1 VRDFGFDPQRAL
13 ESIKQAVAEA
23 PAQLAEGFTRVV
35 RDAPEGRI
43 EQLMR
48 SPARKPILDGIF
60 WQMPKLLDRERA
72 RGVRASV
79 RWCITG
85 RTDGAVDTY
94 QLEIDNG
101 SAHVI
106 HGPNGPDPGLT
117 ITVDGAEFLRL
128 ASGNSDPMNAYFKGR
143 IVLVGDIMLAA
154 KLASL
159 FRMPGSGSGSGSG
172 PGPEAPTP

>member
-72 RGVRASV
+72 KGVRSSV

-85 RTDGAVDTY
+85 RADGAVDTY

-106 HGPNGPDPGLT
+106 HGPSGPDPGLT

-128 ASGNSDPMNAYFKGR
+128 ASGNSDPMKAYFKGR
-143 IVLVGDIMLAA
+143 IEMTGDIMVAA
-154 KLASL
+154 KLAQM
-159 FRMPGSGSGSGSG
+159 FKMPGT
-172 PGPEAPTP
+172 PDPEHDDRDTGTSS